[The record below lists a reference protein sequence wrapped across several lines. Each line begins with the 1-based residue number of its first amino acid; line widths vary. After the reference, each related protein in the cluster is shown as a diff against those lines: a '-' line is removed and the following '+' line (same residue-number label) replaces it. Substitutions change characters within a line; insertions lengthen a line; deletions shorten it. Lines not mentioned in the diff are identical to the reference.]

1 MFKYPENI
9 GLIFG
14 MNKTEIE
21 NLEIDI
27 LLDAIYKR
35 YGYDF
40 RNYARASLKRR
51 IYNFVNKR
59 ELNRPSEI
67 IAELLHNEQLFN
79 ELIFNISV
87 TVTEMFRDPTFY
99 KAVREKVVPHLRS
112 YPFLKIWHAGCASG
126 EEVYS
131 FAILLKEENLYD
143 RCKIY
148 ATDFNDQA
156 LDKAKEAIYPVE
168 QIKKHTKNYQKA
180 GGKNSFSDYY
190 HSEYESGILDSSL
203 KKNITFA
210 NHNLVSDSSFG
221 EMNIIICRNV
231 LIYFNKSLQNHV
243 LNLFDES
250 LIQNGFLCMGSKESL
265 MFSEIRDKFS
275 DFEKKEKVFK
285 KN

>member
-1 MFKYPENI
+1 MNI
-9 GLIFG
+9 
-14 MNKTEIE
+14 TEIE

-51 IYNFVNKR
+51 IFNFIKKNK
-59 ELNRPSEI
+59 LNRPSEI
-67 IAELLHNEQLFN
+67 IAELLYNEQLFN
-79 ELIFNISV
+79 EFICNISI

-99 KAVREKVVPHLRS
+99 KTIREKVVPYLKI
-112 YPFLKIWHAGCASG
+112 YPFIKIWHAGCATG

-131 FAILLKEENLYD
+131 LAILLKEEDLYD

-148 ATDFNDQA
+148 ATDFNDRA
-156 LDKAKEAIYPVE
+156 LNDAKEAIYPIE
-168 QIKKHTKNYQKA
+168 QIKKHTLNYQKA
-180 GGKNSFSDYY
+180 GGKKSFSDYY
-190 HSEYESGILDSSL
+190 HSEYDSVIMDSSL

-210 NHNLVSDSSFG
+210 NHNLVADASFG

-243 LNLFDES
+243 LDLFNDS
-250 LIQNGFLCMGSKESL
+250 LITNGFLCLGNKESL
-265 MFSEIRDKFS
+265 MFSDIENKYS
-275 DFEKKEKVFK
+275 DFEKKEKVYQK
-285 KN
+285 RK